1 MDTRVWQKLTNK
13 FCENQLLK
21 QLMCISIKSHHSIL
35 LLLFPSFAE
44 ELSPTDT
51 RWGQAKLVSMVG
63 DCEVLMAQSRL
74 LKPKLDKEG
83 VPLEGM
89 AWHVVSGPKQG
100 VEIAHSERWKSVRCQ
115 SPNRLKRWSISR
127 YQKPV
132 RVRKLPYGGSQLKWL
147 EFGVVKRVSKHG
159 DSSDS
164 PECTAGA

>member
-63 DCEVLMAQSRL
+63 DCEVLMA
-74 LKPKLDKEG
+74 
-83 VPLEGM
+83 
-89 AWHVVSGPKQG
+89 
-100 VEIAHSERWKSVRCQ
+100 
-115 SPNRLKRWSISR
+115 
-127 YQKPV
+127 
-132 RVRKLPYGGSQLKWL
+132 
-147 EFGVVKRVSKHG
+147 
-159 DSSDS
+159 
-164 PECTAGA
+164 